1 MSYDRSTW
9 AAGDTVTS
17 SKLNNIEVGICNSAA
32 SLSLTMDP
40 STFVMTYTLVDNVGV
55 TLSTGQIDLPLET
68 MVVGATYDSETKEI
82 VFELESG
89 AELRVPVGDLIS
101 GLQTEIT
108 NDNKLAS
115 DLVDDS
121 LQENKFVTTGEKA
134 AWNAKADVETEE
146 TATLAQSYSLV
157 YDQAAGR
164 FKSAPSGT
172 YVIQDG
178 KLATANYASQTDF
191 NNLQTEVN
199 TLKVD
204 GGDVTN
210 E

>member
-164 FKSAPSGT
+164 FKSAPNGT

-191 NNLQTEVN
+191 DNLQTEVN

>member
-1 MSYDRSTW
+1 MSYNRSNW

-40 STFVMTYTLVDNVGV
+40 STFVMTYTLTDNVGV
-55 TLSTGQIDLPLET
+55 VLSTGNIDLPLET
-68 MVVGATYDSETKEI
+68 MVVGAYYDADTKEI

-89 AELRVPVGDLIS
+89 AELRVPVGDLVS

-108 NDNKLAS
+108 SENKLAS
-115 DLVDDS
+115 DLVSDE
-121 LQENKFVTTGEKA
+121 LQNHKFVTVNEKD

-146 TATLAQSYSLV
+146 TATLAQSNSLV
-157 YDQAAGR
+157 YDEEAKR
-164 FKSAPSGT
+164 FKAAPEGT

-178 KLATANYASQTDF
+178 KLAVADYASTTEF
-191 NNLQTEVN
+191 NALKTEVE
-199 TLKVD
+199 TLKMD
-204 GGDVTN
+204 GGEITN